1 MQERKRDN
9 TAFNNFIKVCLV
21 VALFIALLWTIPNW
35 RCCGTGTCL
44 SSVTTPSDTVS
55 EKPFKRRLGN
65 NISPLKEV
73 EKFTIDDVLTP
84 NLVSRENKGQWI
96 NPILTYPE
104 SYSSHQTPVVG
115 VNSPKTLWL
124 ILPLFISILAL
135 SIYRGRNN

>member
-44 SSVTTPSDTVS
+44 SSVTPQSDVGS
-55 EKPFKRRLGN
+55 EKPRRLGN
-65 NISPLKEV
+65 NITPLDDV
-73 EKFTIDDVLTP
+73 EKFTIDDILTP
-84 NLVSRENKGQWI
+84 SLVSRGNKGQWI

-104 SYSSHQTPVVG
+104 SYNSPKTPVVG

-124 ILPLFISILAL
+124 VLPLFILVLAL
-135 SIYRGRNN
+135 SFYRGRNN